1 MFTVEQIVNS
11 QKSNLETSFGL
22 AGTFFEGVQQLMDLN
37 MEVAKSALS
46 EAAQAT
52 RAALSI
58 KDPQELVALQAT
70 LLQPAA
76 EKAAAYTRS
85 VYEIAA
91 STGAEVTR
99 VVEATTAEGRARFL
113 AIVDT
118 AIKNAPAGSEQGV
131 SLFKSA
137 FAAANNAIESA
148 QKASKQAT
156 EVAQANFNSL
166 TTTAVRATKSKRAA

>member
-11 QKSNLETSFGL
+11 QKTNLETSFGL
-22 AGTFFEGVQQLMDLN
+22 AGTFFEGVQQLADLN
-37 MEVAKSALS
+37 IAVAKSLLS
-46 EAAQAT
+46 EAAQTAQ
-52 RAALSI
+52 AALSI
-58 KDPQELVALQAT
+58 KDPQALVALQAT
-70 LLQPAA
+70 LLQPIA

-99 VVEATTAEGRARFL
+99 VVEATTAQAQARL
-113 AIVDT
+113 VAIIDT
-118 AIKNAPAGSEQGV
+118 AVKNAPAGSEQGV

-137 FAAANNAIESA
+137 FTAANNAIESA

>member
-1 MFTVEQIVNS
+1 MFTAEQIVNS

-52 RAALSI
+52 QAALSI

>member
-1 MFTVEQIVNS
+1 MFTIEQIVNS
-11 QKSNLETSFGL
+11 QKTHLETSFGL
-22 AGTFFEGVQQLMDLN
+22 AGTFFEGFQQLMDLN
-37 MEVAKSALS
+37 MEAAKSALS
-46 EAAQAT
+46 EAAQTSQAV
-52 RAALSI
+52 LSV
-58 KDPQELVALQAT
+58 KDPQDLVALQAT
-70 LLQPAA
+70 LLQPVA

-99 VVEATTAEGRARFL
+99 VVEATTAEAQARVV
-113 AIVDT
+113 AIIDT
-118 AIKNAPAGSEQGV
+118 AVKNAPAGSQQGV
-131 SLFKSA
+131 ALFKSA